1 MIRASETFGIRRI
14 GRELP
19 VTPTLPSGRPSNIAP
34 SGFRRAKNPV
44 RPAQSL
50 ATISAG
56 SFRRESRMM
65 KIDSFLPPNARS
77 LDPDDLRIAADAFEA
92 ALPALD
98 ESIPDPYAARQ
109 SLARFVI
116 DRAFQGERSP
126 DRLRSEALDHVK
138 AIRRR
143 AVA

>member
-1 MIRASETFGIRRI
+1 
-14 GRELP
+14 
-19 VTPTLPSGRPSNIAP
+19 
-34 SGFRRAKNPV
+34 
-44 RPAQSL
+44 
-50 ATISAG
+50 
-56 SFRRESRMM
+56 MM

>member
-1 MIRASETFGIRRI
+1 
-14 GRELP
+14 
-19 VTPTLPSGRPSNIAP
+19 
-34 SGFRRAKNPV
+34 
-44 RPAQSL
+44 
-50 ATISAG
+50 
-56 SFRRESRMM
+56 MM

-98 ESIPDPYAARQ
+98 ESIPNPYAARQ
-109 SLARFVI
+109 S
-116 DRAFQGERSP
+116 ERSP

-138 AIRRR
+138 AIRQR